1 MCNCNSTTT
10 LCSPSTECSC
20 PVKDLSTDCVVY
32 TGNNLS
38 CSGILQGTILTELI
52 EQLDTYICEAIT
64 QATGAISLISVGT
77 GFPIYKGIDSL
88 GRKEIKTIK
97 SIDDLLVFANSTDQK
112 EVTLEVDREKL
123 TDFII
128 DAVPTSVPN
137 LQDVTDG
144 TGNNVTTNDITVGS
158 LLSLGNANIPAI
170 EFNDGSNFNN
180 SRGTLDTSLSITTPR
195 NWILPDKDGTI
206 ALSNLQKTIT
216 GSTYTLTDSDDEY
229 TIIINNAS
237 TAITIT
243 VPTGLKNAF
252 NVGFIQ
258 RGTADV
264 TFVGSGG
271 MVINT
276 PVAGAYKIKG
286 QNYNAHIEQ
295 YGVLSECFLLGNLKI

>member
-52 EQLDTYICEAIT
+52 EQLDTYICEAVAQT
-64 QATGAISLISVGT
+64 TGVISLINVGT
-77 GFPIYKGIDSL
+77 GFQLYKAVDNL
-88 GRKEIKTIK
+88 GRKEIRTIK
-97 SIDDLLVFANSTDQK
+97 SIDDLLVFANSIDQK

-123 TDFII
+123 TDFIT
-128 DAVPTSVPN
+128 DVALTSVPN

-144 TGNNVTTNDITVGS
+144 TGNNVTTNDITVGG
-158 LLSLGNANIPAI
+158 LLSLGNANITAI
-170 EFNDGSNFNN
+170 EFNDGDDLSN
-180 SRGTLDTSLSITTPR
+180 SKGTLDTPLSVTTPR
-195 NWILPDKDGTI
+195 SWVLPDRSGTI
-206 ALSNLQKTIT
+206 ALSNLQKTIS
-216 GSTYTLTDSDDEY
+216 GSTYTLTDDDDEY
-229 TIIINNAS
+229 TIIVNNAS

-243 VPTGLKNAF
+243 VPSTLKNAF

-258 RGTADV
+258 RGAADV

-276 PVAGAYKIKG
+276 PIAGAYKIKG
-286 QNYNAHIEQ
+286 QNQI
-295 YGVLSECFLLGNLKI
+295 